1 MATTQYYGTGRRKT
15 STARVFLRPGTG
27 QFNINK
33 LTLEQY
39 FGRVTA
45 RMIVKQPLELTETA
59 DKLDLPHSVVEKV
72 LNDFLLQ
79 LPKFIFPYRNVKRI
93 SLFGFININI
103 RKFLKKNNNN

>member
-1 MATTQYYGTGRRKT
+1 MNNLKKFKKT
-15 STARVFLRPGTG
+15 
-27 QFNINK
+27 K
-33 LTLEQY
+33 LKEAIIKEVIENEDY
-39 FGRVTA
+39 IRI
-45 RMIVKQPLELTETA
+45 RTETA